1 MKEGRGTAC
10 DGEMEG
16 VIYERADGR
25 TSVQIFL
32 RIFAF
37 WHFVEY
43 LETFF

>member
-1 MKEGRGTAC
+1 MREGRGTAC
-10 DGEMEG
+10 DGEREG
-16 VIYERADGR
+16 VIHDRADGR

-32 RIFAF
+32 RILAI